1 VVLLRLAYRRIILLS
16 RPDLIEVDLKRPG
29 RIDVKIPLFP
39 TSSPEESFKLI
50 RGLCKSRG
58 SVIDDAAFAQL
69 KEKLPLL
76 LTPGAAEA
84 LSSRVYRLSRT
95 QNLTPLAAL
104 EQCLADY
111 RPPVSPQIL
120 GDQIRLAA
128 AEASDVTF
136 VPEFFHPY
144 LPGR

>member
-1 VVLLRLAYRRIILLS
+1 M
-16 RPDLIEVDLKRPG
+16 
-29 RIDVKIPLFP
+29 
-39 TSSPEESFKLI
+39 
-50 RGLCKSRG
+50 
-58 SVIDDAAFAQL
+58 
-69 KEKLPLL
+69 L

-84 LSSRVYRLSRT
+84 LGSRVYRLSRT
-95 QNLTPLAAL
+95 QGITAQAAL
-104 EQCLADY
+104 EQCLVDY

-120 GDQIRLAA
+120 ADQIRLAA